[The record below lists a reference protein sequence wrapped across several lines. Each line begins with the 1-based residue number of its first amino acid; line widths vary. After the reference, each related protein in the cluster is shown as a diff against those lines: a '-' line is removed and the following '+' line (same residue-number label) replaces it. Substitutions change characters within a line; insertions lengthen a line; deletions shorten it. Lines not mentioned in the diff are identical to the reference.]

1 MLQAF
6 VLLSGFCCVT
16 HFNGSTYF
24 NVQQIMIAYISVSFS
39 KRSEVEPA
47 LQVIR
52 QTLQQH
58 SILPFIFVDERYFL
72 LDEEKKMMKQCM
84 EDIDKCDLLIAE
96 VSDKAIGV
104 GIEVGYAKAK
114 GKPVVYLRKATAEHS
129 TTTSGISDYSI
140 VYDDESNLQIELNN
154 GLKTILENK

>member
-1 MLQAF
+1 
-6 VLLSGFCCVT
+6 
-16 HFNGSTYF
+16 
-24 NVQQIMIAYISVSFS
+24 MIAYISVSFS

-58 SILPFIFVDERYFL
+58 SIHPFIFVDERHFL
-72 LDEEKKMMKQCM
+72 PDEEKQMMKQCM
-84 EDIDKCDLLIAE
+84 EDIDKCCLLIAE

-129 TTTSGISDYSI
+129 ATTSGISDYSI
-140 VYDDESNLQIELNN
+140 VYDCESNLQIELSNV
-154 GLKTILENK
+154 LETILENK